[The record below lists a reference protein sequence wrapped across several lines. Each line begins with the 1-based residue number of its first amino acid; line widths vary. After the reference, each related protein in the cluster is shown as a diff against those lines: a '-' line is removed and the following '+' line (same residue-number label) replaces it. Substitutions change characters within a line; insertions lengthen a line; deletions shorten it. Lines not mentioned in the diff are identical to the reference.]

1 MSHHTS
7 LVNNEDPS
15 VAQQDAA
22 QAAGTPS
29 TLSSPTKQ
37 QPVQTPD
44 LEVQNTTN
52 TPASKSAIIAFLN
65 SMNSHYATLSD
76 PVTPQRFTQL
86 CKDYNASKTD
96 ETSFYVAV
104 YRLFY
109 ETNATHL
116 IPGLRAFLPASW
128 REVDLEWLN
137 KAIEGDSERQ
147 RAAAREALGEMAV
160 MVDSGMS
167 VPSTPNGSAVAKE
180 KLDDEASATQ
190 PVRNKKKTPLNGFR
204 ATYDPAPD
212 ALESPLSPRSDSDES
227 STNES
232 SPSSTPAVPRGHLKN
247 NTTPLTKNFSQ
258 KKTASSS
265 VASSR
270 TASHGHNTPTP
281 TPSTPLPTT
290 KVSKLPPASAI
301 PHLGPV
307 YTTTRAILARSHK
320 PYIHALCG
328 MTFGHPAE
336 VHRHHI
342 GQGGRP
348 GCWEK
353 SGKPTGNGGSWDSDE
368 SCKVKLADVQYVRVQ
383 EGWVVTNLGSAEKV
397 LREDA
402 GEELKGGM
410 AKMGSVKAEEGK
422 KRKAGAKLQR
432 APKGGPQVTSETE
445 GESQSEDDEEVDE
458 DTEPPSP
465 KKSGVKRQKAS
476 KSEGSEAIVSE
487 EQAAAAARAVA
498 LGLRTRN

>member
-1 MSHHTS
+1 MSHRTS
-7 LVNNEDPS
+7 LLNNEDPP
-15 VAQQDAA
+15 VAQQETA

-37 QPVQTPD
+37 QPVQMPD
-44 LEVQNTTN
+44 PEAQNTTN
-52 TPASKSAIIAFLN
+52 TPASTSAIIAFLN
-65 SMNSHYATLSD
+65 SMNSHYATFSD
-76 PVTPQRFTQL
+76 TVTPHRFTQL

-96 ETSFYVAV
+96 ETQFYVAA

-109 ETNATHL
+109 ETKATHL
-116 IPGLRAFLPASW
+116 IPRLRAFLPTTW
-128 REVDLEWLN
+128 REVDLEWLHE
-137 KAIEGDSERQ
+137 AIEGDSERQ
-147 RAAAREALGEMAV
+147 RAAARTAFGEIAATAE
-160 MVDSGMS
+160 SGIS
-167 VPSTPNGSAVAKE
+167 VPSSPSGSAVAKE
-180 KLDDEASATQ
+180 LDVEASATQ
-190 PVRNKKKTPLNGFR
+190 PVKNKKRAPLNGFR

-212 ALESPLSPRSDSDES
+212 ALETPLSPRSDSDES
-227 STNES
+227 STYES
-232 SPSSTPAVPRGHLKN
+232 SPSSTPTVPRGHLKN

-258 KKTASSS
+258 KKNAPSSI
-265 VASSR
+265 ASSR

-320 PYIHALCG
+320 PYVHALCG

-353 SGKPTGNGGSWDSDE
+353 AGKPTGNGGSWDSDE
-368 SCKVKLADVQYVRVQ
+368 SCKVKLADVQYVKVQ
-383 EGWVVTNLGSAEKV
+383 EGWVVTSWGSAEKV

-410 AKMGSVKAEEGK
+410 AKSGSVKAEEGK
-422 KRKAGAKLQR
+422 KKRKVGAKVQWALGVGTR
-432 APKGGPQVTSETE
+432 AASEDE
-445 GESQSEDDEEVDE
+445 DESMSEDDEEIDE
-458 DTEPPSP
+458 DTEP
-465 KKSGVKRQKAS
+465 KAKRQKVS